1 MAIRAC
7 YPGSFDPPTLG
18 HDDIIRR
25 ASTMVDELVVA
36 IGRHPGKDPLLS
48 VEQRLTVLQSC
59 YGDVPGLRVVSYD
72 GPTVHFARDIGA
84 QVLIRGLRSYADFES
99 ERGMA
104 EVNRANGF
112 DTLFLLSS
120 PAHTALSSSLVRQVM
135 AAGLSLEGL
144 VAPPVAQAL
153 QRASAAAD

>member
-1 MAIRAC
+1 MRAC

-25 ASTMVDELVVA
+25 AQGMVDELVIA
-36 IGRHPGKDPLLS
+36 IGRHPEKKSLLS
-48 VEQRLTVLQSC
+48 VEQRLAVLQAC
-59 YGDVPGLRVVSYD
+59 YRDLPGIRVVAYED
-72 GPTVHFARDIGA
+72 TTVHFARKIGT

-112 DTLFLLSS
+112 DTIFLLAS
-120 PAHTALSSSLVRQVM
+120 PVHTALSSSLVRQVL
-135 AAGLSLEGL
+135 AAGLPLDGL
-144 VAPPVAQAL
+144 VAEPVAQAL
-153 QRASAAAD
+153 QQSPTDTA

>member
-1 MAIRAC
+1 MRAC

-25 ASTMVDELVVA
+25 AHGMVDELIIA

-48 VEQRLTVLQSC
+48 VEQRLAVLQEC
-59 YGDVPGLRVVSYD
+59 YRDLPNVRIVAYD
-72 GPTVHFARDIGA
+72 GTTVHFARDIGA

-99 ERGMA
+99 ERGLA

-112 DTLFLLSS
+112 DTLFLLAS
-120 PAHTALSSSLVRQVM
+120 PAHTTISSSLVRQVL
-135 AAGLSLEGL
+135 AAGLALNDL
-144 VAPPVAQAL
+144 VAEPVAKAL
-153 QRASAAAD
+153 QHSLGHPAP